1 MSDAFNGQDRRAF
14 GRRHSCIH
22 ATLYVPGRPP
32 SPCIVRNFSPKGALL
47 EASEVLD
54 PPFRV
59 KVRLNTNGRDVAC
72 EVRHVRGRH
81 IGVSF
86 IGEGVADELT
96 RALGGIVRSR
106 KSRVLP
112 APGSMPRLNL
122 AELRRTIFRP
132 KKAG

>member
-1 MSDAFNGQDRRAF
+1 MRDAFNGLERRAF
-14 GRRHSCIH
+14 GRRRSCIH

-32 SPCIVRNFSPKGALL
+32 SPCVLRNFSPKGALI
-47 EASEVLD
+47 EASELLD
-54 PPFRV
+54 PPFQV
-59 KVRLNTNGRDVAC
+59 KLRLNSNGRDVEC
-72 EVRHVRGRH
+72 EVRQVRGRH

-86 IGEGVADELT
+86 IGEGAADELT

-106 KSRVLP
+106 NNRVLP

>member
-1 MSDAFNGQDRRAF
+1 MSDAFNGRERRSF

-22 ATLYVPGRPP
+22 ATLFVPGRPP
-32 SPCIVRNFSPKGALL
+32 SPCIVRNFSTAGALL
-47 EASEVLD
+47 EMSDLVE

-59 KVRLNTNGRDVAC
+59 KLRLSDSSRDIEC
-72 EVRHVRGRH
+72 EIKHVHGHR

-86 IGEGVADELT
+86 ISAGVAEELT

-106 KSRVLP
+106 KTRVLP

-122 AELRRTIFRP
+122 AELRRNIFRP
-132 KKAG
+132 KQA

>member
-1 MSDAFNGQDRRAF
+1 MSDAFKAMERRSF

-32 SPCIVRNFSPKGALL
+32 SPCIVRNFSTAGALL
-47 EASEVLD
+47 EMSDPVE

-59 KVRLNTNGRDVAC
+59 KVRLNNSRRDIEC
-72 EVRHVRGRH
+72 EVRHVRGLRL
-81 IGVSF
+81 GVSF
-86 IGEGVADELT
+86 ISAGVADELA
-96 RALGGIVRSR
+96 RALGGIVRPR
-106 KSRVLP
+106 TIRVLP

-132 KKAG
+132 KQA

>member
-1 MSDAFNGQDRRAF
+1 MIDAINGRERRAF

-22 ATLYVPGRPP
+22 AMLFVPGRPP
-32 SPCIVRNFSPKGALL
+32 SPCLVRNFSPAGALL
-47 EASEVLD
+47 ETSELVD

-59 KVRLNTNGRDVAC
+59 KVRLNSNGRDIEC
-72 EVRHVRGRH
+72 EVRHVRGHR

-86 IGEGVADELT
+86 IGEGVADELA
-96 RALGGIVRSR
+96 RALGGVVRKR
-106 KSRVLP
+106 KTRVLP

-132 KKAG
+132 KQAG